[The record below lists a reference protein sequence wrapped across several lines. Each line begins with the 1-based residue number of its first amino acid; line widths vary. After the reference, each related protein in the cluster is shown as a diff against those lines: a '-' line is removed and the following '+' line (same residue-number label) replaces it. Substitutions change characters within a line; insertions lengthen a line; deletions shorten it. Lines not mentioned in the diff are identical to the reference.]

1 MHNFTAKIHNFVTF
15 FVFLHPEKNTAMF
28 KYLKEKK
35 QKLLRFLFGSF
46 SFTALMFAFQAC
58 YGVPGHQMK
67 AVIQGRVSDAETNQP
82 IEGLMVAS
90 ELLDFVDTTDHNGV
104 FSATEVRY
112 MYDREYFQFT
122 VRDIDSTEN
131 GQYETLDTTV
141 YGADLTQPLQLKVK
155 KVSDAQ

>member
-1 MHNFTAKIHNFVTF
+1 
-15 FVFLHPEKNTAMF
+15 MF

-58 YGVPGHQMK
+58 YGMPGNQME
-67 AVIQGRVSDAETNQP
+67 AIIQGRVTDMETNEP
-82 IEGLMVAS
+82 IEGLMVFS
-90 ELLDFVDTTDHNGV
+90 EHLDFVDTTDHNGA
-104 FSATEVRY
+104 FACPEKRY
-112 MYDREYFQFT
+112 LNEYVKYQFT
-122 VRDIDSTEN
+122 VTDIDSTEN
-131 GQYETLDTTV
+131 GQYETLDTAI